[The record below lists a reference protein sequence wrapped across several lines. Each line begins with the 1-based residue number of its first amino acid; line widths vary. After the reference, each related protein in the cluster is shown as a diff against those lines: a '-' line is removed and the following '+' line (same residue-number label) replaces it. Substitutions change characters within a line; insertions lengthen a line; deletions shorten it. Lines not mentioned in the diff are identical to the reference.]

1 MNKLKDMTIKS
12 KLTAIMMVTSAVA
25 VLVSCVVFIVFSLM
39 QYHQFHL
46 RELTI
51 LTDVI
56 GHNCQAALKFD
67 IPEDAEKALSS
78 LDADPSVI
86 FACIYDAKGD
96 VFATYRDQATPSN
109 IKPPK
114 LQPAGDYLEKGFLKI
129 FDSIDMGGETIGYIY
144 LHDDIR
150 EIAHVIRNTT
160 ITLIVVISLAMLMAY
175 WIAAKLQAFI
185 SKPILALTKTAS
197 IITEQNDYSVRAYKQ
212 AEDEVGLLI
221 DSFNTMLTQ
230 IQKATEERERLLK
243 TLASKNEE
251 LESIVFISSHD
262 LRSPL
267 VNIQGFSGELGY
279 SCKEI
284 GTIIDQTDVSPETKG
299 RLSAILRDDI
309 ELSLEYITNSTNR
322 MDMLIK
328 GLLKLSRL
336 GRAAMDI
343 GTLDM
348 NKIASDILD
357 TMHYQIAKMNVEVQ
371 IEDLPKC
378 LGDESQINQVFTNL
392 LSNAIKYLDDNRQG
406 KINISG
412 YSNGDI
418 SVYCVHDNGVG
429 IATKYFDVIFEIF
442 HRLNPTKSASGEG
455 LGLTI
460 VKRIIDRHNG
470 RIWVESEVGV
480 GSSFYVDLPT
490 GAV

>member
-1 MNKLKDMTIKS
+1 MTIKS

-25 VLVSCVVFIVFSLM
+25 VLVSCIVFIIFSLM

-46 RELTI
+46 RELAI

-67 IPEDAEKALSS
+67 IPEDAEKVLSS

-86 FACIYDAKGD
+86 FACIYDTQGN
-96 VFATYRDQATPSN
+96 VFASYRDQATPN
-109 IKPPK
+109 IIEPPK
-114 LQPAGDYLEKGFLKI
+114 LRPAGNYFEKGFLKL

-144 LHDDIR
+144 FHDDAR
-150 EIAHVIRNTT
+150 EMTSVVRNTI
-160 ITLIVVISLAMLMAY
+160 ITLIAVILLAMLIAY

-185 SKPILALTKTAS
+185 SKPILALSKTAS
-197 IITEQNDYSVRAYKQ
+197 MITEQNDYSVRAYKH

-221 DSFNTMLTQ
+221 DSFNTMLTHIEQ
-230 IQKATEERERLLK
+230 ATEERERLLK

-284 GTIIDQTDVSPETKG
+284 GTLIDQTDVSPEIKG
-299 RLSAILRDDI
+299 RISAILRDDI
-309 ELSLEYITNSTNR
+309 GLSLEYIANSTNR

-336 GRAAMDI
+336 GRAAMDVK
-343 GTLDM
+343 TLDM
-348 NKIASDILD
+348 NKIVSEILD
-357 TMHYQIAKMNVEVQ
+357 TMRYQIAKKNVEVQ
-371 IEDLPKC
+371 IYDLPKC
-378 LGDESQINQVFTNL
+378 YGDESQINQVFSNL
-392 LSNAIKYLDDNRQG
+392 LSNAIKYFDDSRPG
-406 KINISG
+406 KISISG
-412 YSNGDI
+412 CSNGDR
-418 SVYCVHDNGVG
+418 SVYCVQDNGVG
-429 IATKYFDVIFEIF
+429 IAAKYFNVIFDIF
-442 HRLNPTKSASGEG
+442 HRLDPTKSASGEG

-460 VKRIIDRHNG
+460 VKRIIDRHSG
-470 RIWVESEVGV
+470 KIWVESDVGA
-480 GSSFYVDLPT
+480 GSRFYVDLPAAET
-490 GAV
+490 D